1 MGQFFN
7 SRGLGDGFV
16 LFGTSHL
23 IALTLLAVAMLWMV
37 RAFADADDHTR
48 QAARITIVALLWGQE
63 ISYHLWRLSIGD
75 WTLTTMLPFHLCSA
89 AVWLGGFALLTN
101 SRRLAEYLYFF
112 ALAGATQALLTPDIG
127 PYAFPHYRFWQF
139 FISHGLIVTAAVWLT
154 FVERYAPTARSLGR
168 SILATLAYGVV
179 VLGVNTA
186 LGSNYLFVSHKPDTA
201 SALDLM
207 PPWPHY
213 LWILAGLVVVVYSL
227 LYLPWAIRN
236 AHARKSD
243 WRRPGG

>member
-1 MGQFFN
+1 MGRFFD
-7 SRGLGDGFV
+7 SEGLGDGFI
-16 LFGTSHL
+16 LFGTGH
-23 IALTLLAVAMLWMV
+23 LLALGLLLAAMFWMV
-37 RAFADADDHTR
+37 RAFSGADDHTR
-48 QAARITIVALLWGQE
+48 WAARITIVALLWGQE

-75 WTLTTMLPFHLCSA
+75 WTPTTMLPFHLCSA

-101 SRRLAEYLYFF
+101 SRGLAEYLYFF

-154 FVERYAPTARSLGR
+154 FVERYAPTARALR
-168 SILATLAYGVV
+168 RAILATLAYGVV
-179 VLGVNTA
+179 ILGVNTL
-186 LGSNYLFVSHKPDTA
+186 LGSNYLFVSRKPDTA

-213 LWILAGLVVVVYSL
+213 LWILAGLVALIYTL
-227 LYLPWAIRN
+227 LYLPWAFRN
-236 AHARKSD
+236 ARVRVTGAEN
-243 WRRPGG
+243 PT